1 MANLTVEVIIGTT
14 PTIDM
19 TLDDETIDLSAASH
33 VYATFVA
40 ANTPG
45 GYERKLRKK
54 DGQLTLSGNSASY
67 QMTQEE
73 TLAFGV
79 GNVQCQLNWTYN
91 SGATREAS
99 NIVTFYLSKN
109 LEMEVLA

>member
-19 TLDDETIDLSAASH
+19 TLDDESIDLSAAAH

-40 ANTPG
+40 VKTPG
-45 GYERKLRKK
+45 RHTIKLQKK
-54 DGQLTLSGNSASY
+54 DGQLTLNGNSASY

-79 GNVQCQLNWTYN
+79 GNVECQLNWTYN

-99 NIVTFYLSKN
+99 NIVTFYLSRN